1 MRCHYNL
8 QLRFRHPRRR
18 LNTLYT
24 MKYII
29 RLLTQP
35 LTRYLLLTLMVAST
49 AHAND
54 TGTELSQKV
63 ILGWI
68 ENVHL
73 QPSNLKAKAK
83 LDTGAKTSSIHAK
96 NIEYF
101 EKDGDRWVRFQFSSN
116 TKLKE
121 KKYAPG
127 KSKKVITI
135 EAPLTRSALIKH
147 HKHSSVER
155 PVITLP
161 FTLDGVE
168 YKAEFT
174 LTDRSKFLYPVLLGR
189 RFLKNVAIVDPG
201 NTFLRTRTMPA
212 DEAQPAEPQQPSE
225 QAPDKTPEQ
234 KAAADSTT
242 KTATEASNNNKDNN
256 EKAADAK

>member
-1 MRCHYNL
+1 MHS
-8 QLRFRHPRRR
+8 HIAPI
-18 LNTLYT
+18 T
-24 MKYII
+24 MCTSYCGHAQPKVQTTHTMTNII
-29 RLLTQP
+29 CLLTKP
-35 LTRYLLLTLMVAST
+35 ITRCLLTALMVMAMPQLQAADNSK
-49 AHAND
+49 
-54 TGTELSQKV
+54 ELSEKV

-101 EKDGDRWVRFQFSSN
+101 EKDGDRWVRFQFANNTRLKASSY
-116 TKLKE
+116 TS
-121 KKYAPG
+121 G

-155 PVITLP
+155 PVVTLP
-161 FTLDGVE
+161 FTLSDVE
-168 YKAEFT
+168 YEAEFT

-201 NTFLRTRTMPA
+201 NTFLRTRTIPK
-212 DEAQPAEPQQPSE
+212 EEAEP
-225 QAPDKTPEQ
+225 APAAEQ
-234 KAAADSTT
+234 KNQNSSPTQ
-242 KTATEASNNNKDNN
+242 NKN
-256 EKAADAK
+256 EKADTAQ